1 MWGEDEGL
9 VSSAR
14 SVGTS
19 VLVEVLSVDCQ
30 NDKVVMRT
38 GHNGCA
44 CGGISVASHRAR
56 E

>member
-19 VLVEVLSVDCQ
+19 VLVEVPLVDCQ
-30 NDKVVMRT
+30 NDKVVMCT

-44 CGGISVASHRAR
+44 CRGISVAGHRVC